1 MAKDLVELFPARS
14 NVGAGG
20 LTAWHFPAK
29 LAQKLIASKLWSATP
44 KIKNEKDVAELLS
57 KGRAELMAEASQFE
71 QQKAEFERMKQELE
85 DLKAQLLTD
94 SSEAKKAGR
103 PKKTEV

>member
-1 MAKDLVELFPARS
+1 MVELFPARS

-20 LTAWHFPAK
+20 LTAWKFPANI
-29 LAQKLIASKLWSATP
+29 AEKLIKTGLWSATP

-57 KGRAELMAEASQFE
+57 KGRAELLAEASQFE

-94 SSEAKKAGR
+94 GGESKKAGR